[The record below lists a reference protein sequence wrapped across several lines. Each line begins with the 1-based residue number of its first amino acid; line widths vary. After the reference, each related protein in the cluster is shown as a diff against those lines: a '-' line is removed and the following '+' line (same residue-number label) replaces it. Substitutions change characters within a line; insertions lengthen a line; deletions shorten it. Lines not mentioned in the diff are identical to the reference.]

1 MIFFLIIF
9 GVVLYFV
16 EKYSLEHGLDNLS
29 LSTSLDR
36 ILVEPDEPFSW
47 TMTVKNGKRMMVP
60 YLKIS
65 EQIPGGLM
73 FAENGESVEQK
84 GILGHRS
91 VVYLAGNQK
100 TELVRSVKLPKR
112 GRYFFRGASV
122 ECGDF
127 LGYQTSLETY
137 PEMVEVVVKPKP
149 SPYGEISLLLGGYLG
164 DYSVRNS
171 LFEDPVLTIGF
182 REYTGREPFRSISWT
197 QSAKHNR
204 LLVKQQECMA
214 DLSCTVLLN
223 TECRRSKHVS
233 KLLEQTYSMVRSLCE
248 ELENKQIAYD
258 FYTNGVIAGA
268 MGNWKRVEEGLG
280 AGHLDTVLEG
290 LGRMT
295 YEFSEPLD
303 SFFMRVRKGARG
315 GKSFVVVTPERTPIL
330 DELVAGLAERSG
342 RNVLVISAE
351 DIIANEEEHAPD
363 GAEARFERSQNAARE
378 TRRLFGEIDM

>member
-1 MIFFLIIF
+1 MILFLIVF
-9 GVVLYFV
+9 GVILYAV
-16 EKYSLEHGLDNLS
+16 EKYSLKHGLDHVS
-29 LSTSLDR
+29 LSTKLDKV
-36 ILVEPDEPFSW
+36 LVEPDEPFEW

-60 YLKIS
+60 YLRVS
-65 EQIPGGLM
+65 EQVPRGLV
-73 FAENGESVEQK
+73 FAENDETVEKK
-84 GILGHRS
+84 GIVGLRS
-91 VVYLAGNQK
+91 VLYLAGNQK
-100 TELVRSVKLPKR
+100 TELVRSVKLTER

-127 LGYQTSLETY
+127 LGFQTSIESY
-137 PEMVEVVVKPKP
+137 PEMVEVVVKPKAYP
-149 SPYGEISLLLGGYLG
+149 HGEISLLLGGYLG

-233 KLLEQTYSMVRSLCE
+233 ALLEKTYSMVRSLCE
-248 ELENKQIAYD
+248 ELERKHISYD

-280 AGHLDTVLEG
+280 AGHLETVLEG

-295 YEFSEPLD
+295 YDFSEPVD
-303 SFFMRVRKGARG
+303 DFFVRVLKGVRG
-315 GKSFVVVTPERTPIL
+315 GSSFVVVTPERTELL
-330 DELVAGLAERSG
+330 DELVAGLSERSG
-342 RNVLVISAE
+342 RKVLVICAE
-351 DIIANEEEHAPD
+351 EIITEEEVKRAD
-363 GAEARFERSQNAARE
+363 ARNLDEKLERLRTGME
-378 TRRLFGEIDM
+378 G

>member
-1 MIFFLIIF
+1 MLFLLIVF
-9 GVVLYFV
+9 GVILYFV
-16 EKYSLEHGLDNLS
+16 EKYSMAHGLDHVS
-29 LSTSLDR
+29 LSTTLDKV
-36 ILVEPDEPFSW
+36 LVEPGEKFSW

-60 YLKIS
+60 YLRIT
-65 EQIPGGLM
+65 EQVPRGLV
-73 FAENGESVEQK
+73 FAENEEPVEQK
-84 GILGHRS
+84 GLMGLRS
-91 VVYLAGNQK
+91 VLYLAGNQK
-100 TELVRSVKLPKR
+100 TELVRSVKLPER

-127 LGYQTSLETY
+127 LGYQTSLESY
-137 PEMVEVVVKPKP
+137 PEMAEVVVKPAP
-149 SPYGEISLLLGGYLG
+149 HPHGEISLLLGGYLG

-233 KLLEQTYSMVRSLCE
+233 ALLEKTFSMVRSLCE
-248 ELENKQIAYD
+248 ELEQKRISYD

-268 MGNWKRVEEGLG
+268 MGNWKRVQEGLG
-280 AGHLDTVLEG
+280 AGHLETVLEG

-295 YEFSEPLD
+295 YDYSETVD
-303 SFFMRVRKGARG
+303 DFFQRVLKGAHSG
-315 GKSFVVVTPERTPIL
+315 NSFIIVTPERTETL
-330 DELVAGLAERSG
+330 DEWVSGLSERSG
-342 RNVLVISAE
+342 RKVLVICAE
-351 DIIANEEEHAPD
+351 EME
-363 GAEARFERSQNAARE
+363 G
-378 TRRLFGEIDM
+378 